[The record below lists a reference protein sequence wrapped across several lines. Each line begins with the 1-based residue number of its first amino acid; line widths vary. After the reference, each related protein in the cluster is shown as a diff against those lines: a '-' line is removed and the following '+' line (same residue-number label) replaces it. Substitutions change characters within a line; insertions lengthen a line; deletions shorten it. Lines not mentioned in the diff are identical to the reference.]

1 MKRSLIIALAA
12 LAIAAPSRGQDPL
25 PRGSIIQPGE
35 VLRYKVRWTLFRL
48 GTVTLK
54 AVRDT
59 GCTDPD
65 DIRLEMIVESN
76 PDLSFVWIREFNECL
91 VDTRTFAP
99 ALFHARH
106 RNGEQ
111 HTEIWHEVDRGQ
123 HRTVFRLTDRNTG
136 ALLQADTLR
145 GVEWFVEGPSLF
157 FIARCLSGT
166 TGCRTLPTLVGG
178 KLSTTDLRFGGEKV
192 LIDVAS
198 ASAPVRVRKFTGEA
212 HWKGGTEAGLEG
224 EFTGWISDD
233 EAAVPMAAE
242 LKVLLGSIR
251 LELESWTRDGWTP
264 PTGEIYTQNGT
275 SARQKP

>member
-1 MKRSLIIALAA
+1 MKHSLVLVIVALAMCLPCRA
-12 LAIAAPSRGQDPL
+12 QDAL
-25 PRGSIIQPGE
+25 PRGNVIRPGE

-59 GCTDPD
+59 GCAGAD
-65 DIRLEMIVESN
+65 DIRLVMIVESN
-76 PDLSFVWIREFNECL
+76 PDLSFIWIREFNECL

-99 ALFHARH
+99 TEFHARH

-111 HTEIWHEVDRGQ
+111 YTEIWHQVDRQ
-123 HRTVFRLTDRNTG
+123 RHWTTFRLNDKNTG
-136 ALLQADTLR
+136 ALIAADTLR

-157 FIARCLSGT
+157 FITRCLSAT
-166 TGCRTLPTLVGG
+166 TGTRAVPTLVEG
-178 KLSTTDLRFGGEKV
+178 KLSTTDLCFGGEKM
-192 LIDVAS
+192 LMDVS
-198 ASAPVRVRKFTGEA
+198 AAAVPVRVRKFTGEA

-233 EAAVPMAAE
+233 DAAVPIAAE
-242 LKVLLGSIR
+242 LKVLVGSVR

-264 PTGEIYTQNGT
+264 PTGEMYTQNGT
-275 SARQKP
+275 YTRHSP